1 MEAATRALAVLL
13 STMMPV
19 LSGCSSLS
27 GVLEPVH
34 EQYADA
40 TKVAVLVSTTR
51 APSADRSILF
61 SGERGQTSQAA
72 ISVSIPPDE
81 ARDVGQVQWPRQ
93 IPPNPAAE
101 FAVLDVQQLD
111 GKAQTA
117 AWLRTHATKSRRAL
131 VFVHG
136 FNTTFERSLIWFAQI
151 AHDAGA
157 DATPVLFSWPSRG
170 SLFEY
175 SYDRE
180 SAAFSRD
187 ALERLLREL
196 AASPAIDEITILAHS
211 MGAWVTTE
219 TLRQMSIRDGR
230 ISGKIQTVILAS
242 PDIDLDVFRSQLQ
255 TFGKARPQF
264 FVFISRR
271 DRALRLSRRIAGN
284 IERLGAVDPDADPWL
299 VSEGIAVVDLT
310 DTATGSWTRHAK
322 FAENPDAIRF
332 LGAQMINGSGDEPG
346 GFGER
351 LQSLSVGVTQGIGG
365 AAGMVLTAPIA
376 IVNPKARPAFA
387 NQFDQVQQAVDDM
400 YLPAPAR

>member
-1 MEAATRALAVLL
+1 MAMSLA
-13 STMMPV
+13 
-19 LSGCSSLS
+19 LSGCGSLS
-27 GVLEPVH
+27 GVLGPVQ
-34 EQYADA
+34 EKYPDA
-40 TKVAVLVSTTR
+40 TKVVVLVSTTR
-51 APSADRSILF
+51 APSPDRSILF
-61 SGERGQTSQAA
+61 SGERGAVSEAA
-72 ISVSIPPDE
+72 ITVSIPPDE
-81 ARDVGQVQWPRQ
+81 AREVGQVQWPRQ

-101 FAVLDVQQLD
+101 FAVLDVLPLVA
-111 GKAQTA
+111 KARTA
-117 AWLRTHATKSRRAL
+117 AWIRTHGIQSRRAL

-136 FNTTFERSLIWFAQI
+136 FNTSFERSLIWFAQI

-157 DATPVLFSWPSRG
+157 DAMPVLFSWPSRA

-187 ALERLLREL
+187 ALERLLKEL
-196 AASPAIDEITILAHS
+196 AASAAIDEITILAHS

-230 ISGKIQTVILAS
+230 IAPKIQTVVLAS

-255 TFGKARPQF
+255 GMGSSRPQF
-264 FVFISRR
+264 FVFVSRR

-284 IERLGAVDPDADPWL
+284 IDRLGSVDPGINTWL
-299 VSEGIAVVDLT
+299 GSEGIAVVDLT
-310 DTATGSWTRHAK
+310 DTPAGSWTRHAK
-322 FAENPDAIRF
+322 FAENPDVVRF
-332 LGAQMINGSGDEPG
+332 LGAQMVNGSADESGG

-376 IVNPKARPAFA
+376 IVNPKARPAFV
-387 NQFDQVQQAVDDM
+387 NQVGQVQQAVDDIEFA
-400 YLPAPAR
+400 APTR